1 MASRKDLHQIGE
13 VADQLGLSLRTVRY
27 YEEMGLIAPAERTEG
42 GFRLYSDDEIER
54 LGLIKEMKPLG
65 FTVQEMRAL
74 LDARDRLAEGNDA
87 EARDA
92 LKGFATAARQK
103 IEELREQ
110 LARAEKFSRAL
121 ERETR
126 RQERPKSAARR

>member
-13 VADQLGLSLRTVRY
+13 VADELGLSLRTVRY
-27 YEEMGLIAPAERTEG
+27 YEEMGLITPAERTEG

-54 LGLIKEMKPLG
+54 LVLIKEMKPLG

-74 LDARDRLAEGNDA
+74 LDAQDTLSAGHDA
-87 EARDA
+87 DALDA
-92 LKGFATAARQK
+92 LKGFATAAKQK
-103 IEELREQ
+103 IDELREQ

-126 RQERPKSAARR
+126 RHGRAKQGTRT